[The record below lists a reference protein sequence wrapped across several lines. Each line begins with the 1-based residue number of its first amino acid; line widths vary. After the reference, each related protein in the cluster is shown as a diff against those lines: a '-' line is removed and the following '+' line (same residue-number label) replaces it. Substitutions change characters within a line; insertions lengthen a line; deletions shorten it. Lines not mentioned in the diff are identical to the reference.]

1 VRVGDFL
8 KMGEVQGTVD
18 HIGLRSTRIRTL
30 DRTVVSV
37 PNGQI
42 ANVSLE
48 TLSARDKFWFH
59 PVVGLVYETTP
70 ERLHQVV
77 DGIRQLLTE
86 HPLVD
91 VSSVRVRFI
100 RLGAFSLDIDVF
112 AYLLARDWNH
122 FLEIQ
127 ERLLFG
133 ITEIIS
139 RAGTSIA
146 FPSQTTYVANA
157 GVEIK

>member
-1 VRVGDFL
+1 
-8 KMGEVQGTVD
+8 
-18 HIGLRSTRIRTL
+18 
-30 DRTVVSV
+30 
-37 PNGQI
+37 
-42 ANVSLE
+42 
-48 TLSARDKFWFH
+48 
-59 PVVGLVYETTP
+59 VVGLVYETTP
-70 ERLHQVV
+70 EQLHQVV

-112 AYLLARDWNH
+112 AYLLARDWSH

-127 ERLLFG
+127 ELLLFG
-133 ITEIIS
+133 ITEIIN

-146 FPSQTTYVANA
+146 FPSQTTYVAGA
-157 GVEIK
+157 AVGPIAAR